1 MVREKQLD
9 VIPRG
14 EGENISLGA
23 VGDDV
28 RVVDHILVG
37 VTRRRSHAR
46 RFIIRDARRIHKFK
60 PVKVRRPA
68 VFHHLPIGAKKD
80 RPKSG
85 DEILRETKGD
95 ANIIIL
101 IQRCGNIRRNCG
113 ALI

>member
-1 MVREKQLD
+1 MVREKQFD
-9 VIPRG
+9 VVPRG
-14 EGENISLGA
+14 KGENVPLGT

-28 RVVDHILVG
+28 CVVDQILVG
-37 VTRRRSHAR
+37 VTRRGGHAR
-46 RFIIRDARRIHKFK
+46 RFLIRDTCRVDEFK
-60 PVKVRRPA
+60 TVEIRRPA
-68 VFHHLPIGAKKD
+68 VFHHLPIGATKY
-80 RPKSG
+80 RSESR